1 MMRFRWQCRQAL
13 DSAAARA
20 EGAAVAAV
28 KTILVGGAL
37 LLAAVG
43 AICPAAAA
51 AGPQAPA
58 GALAQARLALDRGDV
73 EAARAGLAAAAAE
86 GLFELALAE
95 RGEARIGDL
104 AQATALVPEGHW
116 VRPASAG
123 LTLLD
128 QGKAAE
134 AVAKLREAQ
143 AAKGPDKRLHKLL
156 GDALRA
162 AEDSAGA
169 LAAYTAAVGLDPNFT
184 TALVAVGDLKR
195 GSGDFAAAHN
205 AYNHALDEQGRPTA
219 ALVGRAASRLFLG
232 DKDGAFAD
240 LAKAVESAAP
250 GNERFRALMGIVYAQ
265 TYLRQL
271 PQGLERAEQAVAM
284 WQELGRPDMAA
295 AACNDTGRV
304 LLETGSAVPA
314 LEWYNR
320 GWQVV
325 SGSTMKTDE
334 RTIWH
339 VRQLHGAA
347 RVAAQRHEVRKAQ
360 ALADEAKLLMD
371 SDPANADHYKWIYPY
386 LIGYLRWQDKR
397 YPEAIEQLML
407 SETDRAYVQY
417 LIADS
422 YARLKER
429 GNARSWYEKALASA
443 SGLDSE
449 SVIVRPLAA
458 AWLAKNPAGN

>member
-1 MMRFRWQCRQAL
+1 MQFRCWCRQAL
-13 DSAAARA
+13 DSATAV
-20 EGAAVAAV
+20 AAVPAV
-28 KTILVGGAL
+28 KTILVVGGV
-37 LLAAVG
+37 LLASVG
-43 AICPAAAA
+43 AIGASAAEA
-51 AGPQAPA
+51 AGPQAQV

-73 EAARAGLAAAAAE
+73 EAARPGLAAAAAE

-95 RGEARIGDL
+95 RGEARNGAL
-104 AQATALVPEGHW
+104 AQAAGLAPEGHW

-162 AEDSAGA
+162 AKDSAGA
-169 LAAYTAAVGLDPNFT
+169 LAAYDAAVGLDPNYAS
-184 TALVAVGDLKR
+184 ALVGVGDLKR
-195 GSGDFAAAHN
+195 ASGDFTAAHN
-205 AYNHALDEQGRPTA
+205 AYNHAIDEQGLPTA
-219 ALVGRAASRLFLG
+219 ALIGRAAARLFLG

-240 LAKAVESAAP
+240 LDKAVETAAP
-250 GNERFRALMGIVYAQ
+250 GNDRYRALMGIVYAQ

-271 PQGLERAEQAVAM
+271 PRGLDRAEQAVAM
-284 WQELGRPDMAA
+284 WQELKRPDMAA
-295 AACNDTGRV
+295 AACNATGRV
-304 LLETGSAVPA
+304 LLETGSSGPA

-320 GWQVV
+320 GWQIVA
-325 SGSTMKTDE
+325 GSAMKPEE
-334 RTIWH
+334 RAIWH

-347 RVAAQRHEVRKAQ
+347 RVAAQRHDVRKAQ
-360 ALADEAKLLMD
+360 ALADEAKVLMD
-371 SDPANADHYKWIYPY
+371 SDAANADHYKWIYPY

-397 YPEAIEQLML
+397 YAEAIEQLML

-422 YARLKER
+422 QARLKDR
-429 GNARSWYEKALASA
+429 ANSRSWYEKALASS

-449 SVIVRPLAA
+449 SVIVRPLAT
-458 AWLAKNPAGN
+458 AWLAKNPAGT